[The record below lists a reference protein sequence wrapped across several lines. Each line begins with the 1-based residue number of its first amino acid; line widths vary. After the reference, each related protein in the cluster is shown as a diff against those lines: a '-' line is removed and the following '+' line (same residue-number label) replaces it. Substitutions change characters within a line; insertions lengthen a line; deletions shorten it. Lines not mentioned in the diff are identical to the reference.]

1 MKVQNYANHRRFLKG
16 YHLVLFFMLA
26 IGLMVSVVNLLQ
38 SITKSNFTEALL
50 LALLFVC
57 LMIFFWY
64 VRIFPLK
71 AQDRAIRVEETLRYF
86 LITGKPL
93 SKELRISQIIALRF
107 ADDQELELLV
117 EKTIKENLNSDE
129 IKQCIKHWRSD
140 FHRV

>member
-1 MKVQNYANHRRFLKG
+1 
-16 YHLVLFFMLA
+16 
-26 IGLMVSVVNLLQ
+26 
-38 SITKSNFTEALL
+38 
-50 LALLFVC
+50 LFVC